1 MGVLDPDGKM
11 PLDMRM
17 TFLKNRNL
25 LRNAVERLISWE
37 PEKIIIS
44 HGRWYETDGVE
55 ELRRAFR
62 WILN

>member
-25 LRNAVERLISWE
+25 LRNAVERLIPWE
-37 PEKIIIS
+37 PKKIIIS